1 MADIVLT
8 EPIDDIYFEGRE
20 TSTARLD
27 FALAVTDDSSSNV
40 DYVPDPFDSEK
51 LPTVFA
57 WKIQRFLRVA
67 NLVRRE
73 KKYDK

>member
-1 MADIVLT
+1 MTSILRV
-8 EPIDDIYFEGRE
+8 E
-20 TSTARLD
+20 TSTAKLD
-27 FALAVTDDSSSNV
+27 FALAVTDDSSGNA
-40 DYVPDPFDSEK
+40 DYVPGPLDSEK

-57 WKIQRFLRVA
+57 SKIQRFLRVA